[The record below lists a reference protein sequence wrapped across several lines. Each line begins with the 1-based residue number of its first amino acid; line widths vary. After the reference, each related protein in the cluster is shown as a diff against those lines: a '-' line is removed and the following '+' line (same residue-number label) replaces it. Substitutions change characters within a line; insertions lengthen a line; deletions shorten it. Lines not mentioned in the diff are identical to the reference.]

1 MARENDAVKESVFRS
16 QRLWIEKKLK
26 DTQENLE
33 YCSINLRIEKG
44 NITIWKKDKTELVP
58 KF

>member
-1 MARENDAVKESVFRS
+1 MAKENAAVRESVFKS
-16 QRLWIEKKLK
+16 QRHWIDQKIK

-33 YCSINLRIEKG
+33 YCNINLRIEKG
-44 NITIWKKDKTELVP
+44 NITVFKKDKTELVP